1 MTIIWYM
8 IPEIWSPRDRS
19 FCCFRPF
26 FAVLLS
32 WKSEKSKFWKN
43 EKKHLAISFYINVPK
58 IRTIC
63 YTVDITHDGY
73 NFYFSFWD
81 ICCPFTPLKTQ
92 KIKIIKNEK
101 RPGDIIIL
109 HMCNKIMVTWYTVL
123 EILWVVK
130 RQTDRKSDISRA
142 GCPT

>member
-26 FAVLLS
+26 FAVLPS
-32 WKSEKSKFWKN
+32 WKPEKSKFWKN

-109 HMCNKIMVTWYTVL
+109 HMCNKNYGHMIYSSWDIVSS
-123 EILWVVK
+123 EE
-130 RQTDRKSDISRA
+130 TDRQKKWHI
-142 GCPT
+142 